1 MSDRRVFT
9 AEWLLP
15 IASPPIRKGA
25 VVIDNERIAW
35 VGHRVDLPFEEGD
48 VQITDLG
55 NAAILPGFVNAHA
68 HLELTVMRGFLEGL
82 PFRDWILKLTR
93 ARNERLRSEDLAAS
107 ATLGAAQAIRFGT
120 VRDSRL
126 ISRNPGYVIF
136 INGDAVNKKRA
147 ATKNIRSLKIADRRH
162 AGRSPRNP
170 SLRQASREFARA
182 VANQS

>member
-48 VQITDLG
+48 VQITALG
-55 NAAILPGFVNAHA
+55 DAAILLGFVNADA
-68 HLELTVMRGFLEGL
+68 HVELTVMRGFLEGL

-107 ATLGAAQAIRFGT
+107 AMLGAAEAIRAGIT
-120 VRDSRL
+120 TIADTGDSRAPFDAL
-126 ISRNPGYVIF
+126 RKSGLRGIAFREVFGPDATVA
-136 INGDAVNKKRA
+136 GD
-147 ATKNIRSLKIADRRH
+147 SLDTLKAKASAMRGDESDRVRV
-162 AGRSPRNP
+162 GLSP
-170 SLRQASREFARA
+170 
-182 VANQS
+182 